1 MSKYT
6 FICITALVMSVSG
19 CGKTYVRESEFFPF
33 KKPVTLSTTIEEA
46 GKRPWEYEIS
56 TKKEAVEEKKEGM
69 PEEFIYPTEH
79 KKPEPSLRKPE
90 YTGNKIDIAF
100 NFDDVEIKDVL
111 HVILGEI
118 LNVNYILDARVTGR
132 INLHAT
138 GQIYKEE
145 LLSMLNTLLH
155 VYNFALLKDG
165 DIYRVLP
172 KADARQET
180 DIVIFGDRIP
190 PWSKDIIIQIVPLQY
205 ETAKN
210 LNATIRPFMTNIGNI
225 VTHSDS
231 PFLIIIE
238 NASNM
243 EKLLTLIKTL
253 DVPFFAGKAMKFY
266 DFKYVDA
273 RNVAKDL
280 ATLAQSLGGK
290 AGGEGEMNFVPF
302 SDTNRMLV
310 VTRVPELL
318 PKIDLWIKN
327 IDVPPTELVEKQS
340 VYVYKVQHQK
350 AETIVAVLTQIYSEK
365 MAAPPKVV
373 GKEQP

>member
-6 FICITALVMSVSG
+6 FLCIAALVMFVIG
-19 CGKTYVRESEFFPF
+19 CGTQVRQLDYTPF
-33 KKPVTLSTTIEEA
+33 KKPVTLSTTTEEME
-46 GKRPWEYEIS
+46 KRPWEYEIS
-56 TKKEAVEEKKEGM
+56 AKKEAVEEKKEAL
-69 PEEFIYPTEH
+69 PEEFVYPMEH

-118 LNVNYILDARVTGR
+118 LSVNYILDTRVAGR

-138 GQIYKEE
+138 GQVYKEE
-145 LLSMLNTLLH
+145 LLSMINTLLH

-180 DIVIFGDRIP
+180 NIIIFGDKIP
-190 PWSKDIIIQIVPLQY
+190 PWSKDIIIQIVPLEY
-205 ETAKN
+205 ETPKN
-210 LNATIRPFMTNIGNI
+210 LNATLRPFMTNIGNI
-225 VTHSDS
+225 VTHGDS
-231 PFLIIIE
+231 RYMILIE
-238 NASNM
+238 SASNM
-243 EKLLTLIKTL
+243 EKLLTITKTL

-266 DFKYVDA
+266 DFKHVDA

-290 AGGEGEMNFVPF
+290 AGAEGEMNFVPF
-302 SDTNRMLV
+302 TDTNKLLV

-318 PKIDLWIKN
+318 SKIDLWIKN
-327 IDVPPTELVEKQS
+327 IDVPPIELEEKPS
-340 VYVYKVQHQK
+340 VYIYKVQCIK
-350 AETIVAVLTQIYSEK
+350 KS
-365 MAAPPKVV
+365 
-373 GKEQP
+373 